1 MDERQTAMLWQ
12 LMQSL
17 NSQLPGHDV
26 HTNDAP
32 LENTLLAIRPFLQP
46 KQQMIIDLMAKL
58 QEVKQLM
65 DEIQAM

>member
-1 MDERQTAMLWQ
+1 MDDRQSALLWQ

-17 NSQLPGHDV
+17 NTQLPGQDL
-26 HTNDAP
+26 HTNEAP
-32 LENTLLAIRPFLQP
+32 MENTLLAIRPFLQP

-65 DEIQAM
+65 DEIQGM